1 MIKSIH
7 PKIEITVHN
16 QFLDDH
22 SLINQNRY
30 FFTYTITIHNH
41 GPNRAQLISRHWI
54 IENSAGEKFEV
65 KGDGVLGEQPIINEG
80 ESYTYT
86 SGTEIDTPTGFMS
99 GTYKMRG
106 KEGHLFDSKIPKFEL
121 QMPRTLH

>member
-65 KGDGVLGEQPIINEG
+65 KGNGVVGEQPIISEG
-80 ESYTYT
+80 ESYTYS

-99 GTYKMRG
+99 GTYKMRS
-106 KEGHLFDSKIPKFEL
+106 KEGHIFDSKIPKFEL